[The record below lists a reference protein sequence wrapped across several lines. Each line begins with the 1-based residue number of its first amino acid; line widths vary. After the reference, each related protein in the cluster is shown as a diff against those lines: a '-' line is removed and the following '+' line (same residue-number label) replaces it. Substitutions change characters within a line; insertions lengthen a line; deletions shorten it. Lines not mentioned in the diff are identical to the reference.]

1 MAYIDISI
9 TDTNGNTQTLPGI
22 YKEYVSRISGKYST
36 ACMLNVFGCLINELR
51 KNNVCFETYTFHKSK
66 KWLNVKVMEKSILF

>member
-22 YKEYVSRISGKYST
+22 NKEYVSRRSGKYST
-36 ACMLNVFGCLINELR
+36 ACMLNVFGCLVNELR
-51 KNNVCFETYTFHKSK
+51 KTMFVLKHTLFINLK
-66 KWLNVKVMEKSILF
+66 KWLNVKVIEKSILF